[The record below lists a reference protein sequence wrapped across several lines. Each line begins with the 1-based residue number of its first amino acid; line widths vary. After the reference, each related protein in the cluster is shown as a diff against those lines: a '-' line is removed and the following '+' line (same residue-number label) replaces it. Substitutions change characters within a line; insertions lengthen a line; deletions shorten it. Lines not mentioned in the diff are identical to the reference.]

1 MKLFSVFF
9 KSLREQVRSYWLLLL
24 SLLMGPFFIFVYYL
38 IVESSKPT
46 YEIVFVNN
54 DAGMIVSQQSVNY
67 GSQFIDAFN
76 ERTGDSVVLP
86 FFTDVVANRESG
98 VDLLKT
104 KNADALII
112 IPESFSISLHSGY
125 AHDSISKA
133 KVEFIGD
140 LTSVDYL
147 ISAVYVNDLLNEF
160 VLKSTSDRRLVK
172 VSETALGS
180 SGRLDDFSMVVPGI
194 LIVSIIML
202 MFTASIAFVSEV
214 ENKTILR
221 LKLSR
226 VNVMEFLAGVGLV
239 QVLVGVVSVFLTLSM
254 AIMLGFEYQGSLGIL
269 LIVAILTSISII
281 AFSLI
286 IAAVTKSA
294 NEVLIAGNFPMF
306 LFMFFT
312 GAAFPM
318 QSEALFTL
326 AGYPFTVQGLM
337 TPVHAISALNK
348 ALVMN
353 MGLADILPELIA
365 LLLLTALYFTIGA
378 LVFKHRHMRV
388 V

>member
-54 DAGMIVSQQSVNY
+54 DAGLIVSQQSVNY

-86 FFTDVVANRESG
+86 FFTHVVANRESG

-112 IPESFSISLHSGY
+112 IPESFSINLHSGY

-133 KVEFIGD
+133 KIEFVGD

-160 VLKSTSDRRLVK
+160 ILKSTSDRRLVE

-226 VNVMEFLAGVGLV
+226 VNVLEFLAGVGLV

-312 GAAFPM
+312 GAAFPI

-378 LVFKHRHMRV
+378 LIFKHRHMRV